1 MKRNFI
7 KKHLKALTIIGVL
20 LSCTLVTGMLA
31 TTINRQE
38 DAKDQ
43 YNTDD
48 VLGVKELKTTV
59 THFFRAEDYPD
70 FSRKKEKIFQAYYD
84 SMKVPYYF
92 YGYKSSKNDES
103 KWTDIPLYDNNDI
116 YNFYPIQG
124 IIDSKLQ
131 HSNLTIDNNVFPI
144 FNPKECVIDTSNYKT
159 YNSDIPLAITNK
171 TGVTHYTSSDY
182 LNSIN
187 KYRVNTGIIS
197 SEQLFD
203 NTNNSNCFSSVSEF
217 NFRLNSEGRS
227 YGESGRSEDTC
238 FNIQVGQPTFIFI
251 DDQLVL
257 EMWAN
262 DEGMKGLINFAKDK
276 QYSQIYT
283 ENNEPMAIVSELLI
297 TKGNMIGDSQISNIN
312 DVIQDS
318 TISLKD
324 LNLLDGKEH
333 TLKIFT
339 CNYVYQSF
347 SRLNID
353 MNFQEDSDLNV
364 NKIVD
369 KSNLNN
375 AFNVDN
381 TFDISVENKLSNNS
395 ELQYTNFAGK
405 YGAYSKGSTHRESYT
420 SDGRLYI
427 TSLNNMSFGDSPSYL
442 KLGSGEETI
451 TDITNYSDYFRFTA
465 QVASGGSDIA
475 KIGICLEDESG
486 RRVFGWCN
494 DYAYISYSNLLN
506 KEKKL
511 VNFKIDLKK
520 LLSDPNSELYTTEDY
535 KDFDVSKLKG
545 FYLVASAYSDII
557 IGDIYF
563 GHDTEETGVY
573 DNTNNLDKYKVCTLL
588 HNVGTC
594 DLPQCLITTTFPELT
609 NLKEYKYI
617 KFKMTTNNEDTAA
630 VLKSTK
636 IYLGNKENYYNSFM
650 QTKRASLSECIVD
663 GSLVNND
670 GEISGM
676 LDIDKLINVAD
687 NIQISWAYDPIK
699 SDRVAKEKEGNGFDI
714 SKVISICLL
723 NNDNDVKKVTE
734 FEVVK
739 DIESAVEAKE
749 FPINDYVNRPNT
761 CGINN
766 LPCLIPN
773 SCWLEYSVAPKYIQ
787 IDFTTSTSNNLSIN
801 DVLGKIGLYNTKYY
815 PFDEAT
821 ATFKFGDVIK
831 ETTFDKLNKAS
842 KYSVILDINKIF
854 TVEEV
859 SVNNTADLPFNMNN
873 YGEMGLHFSD
883 TSNSIASIDA
893 IYTLSDMPEM
903 NIRNGILYKTG
914 ETKESADVTGLTGI
928 KNTEALDIGDY
939 NNPSTELKDYTYD
952 VNTSGLK
959 STEIYN
965 NSTDISD
972 TCSMDGKPCLI
983 PAFRDTNLDYYA
995 KYVLI
1000 NFTTTSNPEESINYS
1015 SFNVTVPRESG
1026 HAGLSSD
1033 IGNFTVAKS
1042 FTKLQRDCK
1051 YSIVLDLNAFI
1062 DDAEDYN
1069 IYTKE
1074 DLKKFGL
1081 CISDTSGTIKQI
1093 DSIYALEELP
1103 NITPIASD
1111 TSTSISPISQ
1121 IQGENIDS
1129 QDGHFQI
1136 KNGEYVHITN
1146 QLSPSTDYKVT
1157 ENLTDIQKLLYDTKW
1172 TVTNTDGTEVSG
1184 EGTKTDDIKMAS
1196 ISTAIDTK
1204 AVFANVT
1211 FTNTLKTHQ
1220 LVVKKETKVNT
1231 DKVFKFN
1238 IKFKFNNDADFRVY
1252 GNLAYDILDADGN
1265 MIQSTI
1271 SNDGTFTLAQNQSAV
1286 FKGLPN
1292 TIEYQINEEVDKDFA
1307 LFKVSIS
1314 DTFDENTK
1322 IVNGKI
1328 EDADDYATFINAPIN
1343 VSPVGPNDK
1352 VEVETPEGNVNIS
1365 TETSTPKKETQTVD
1379 VLQDKPIIEQVLTGD
1394 DTRIALIVIVLII
1407 SGGLVIVLAKKK
1419 K

>member
-7 KKHLKALTIIGVL
+7 KKHLKALTIVGVL

-59 THFFRAEDYPD
+59 TYFFSAEDYPD
-70 FSRKKEKIFQAYYD
+70 FSSRKEKIFQAYYD

-103 KWTDIPLYDNNDI
+103 KWTDTYLYDSNNND
-116 YNFYPIQG
+116 NFYPIQG

-144 FNPKECVIDTSNYKT
+144 FNPKECVIDTSNYKI

-171 TGVTHYTSSDY
+171 AGVTHYTSSDY

-187 KYRVNTGIIS
+187 KYRVSPGIIS

-203 NTNNSNCFSSVSEF
+203 DTNNSNIFSSVSEF

-238 FNIQVGQPTFIFI
+238 FNIQVRQPTFIFI
-251 DDQLVL
+251 DDKLVL

-262 DEGMKGLINFAKDK
+262 DKGMKGLINFAKDK

-283 ENNEPMAIVSELLI
+283 GNNEPIAMVSELLI
-297 TKGNMIGDSQISNIN
+297 TKGNMDRNGQISNIN

-339 CNYVYQSF
+339 CNYENYSF
-347 SRLNID
+347 NKLNID

-420 SDGRLYI
+420 SDGRLCI

-451 TDITNYSDYFRFTA
+451 TNITNYSDYFRFTV
-465 QVASGGSDIA
+465 QGASGYFDMA

-494 DYAYISYSNLLN
+494 DYAYIGYSNLLN
-506 KEKKL
+506 KNKL
-511 VNFKIDLKK
+511 FNFKIDLKK

-545 FYLVASAYSDII
+545 FYLVSSAYFDIV

-563 GHDTEETGVY
+563 GHDTEEIEFY
-573 DNTNNLDKYKVCTLL
+573 DNTNDLDKYKVCTLL
-588 HNVGTC
+588 NNAGTC
-594 DLPQCLITTTFPELT
+594 ALPQCLITTTFPGLT

-636 IYLGNKENYYNSFM
+636 IYLVNKENYYNSFM

-687 NIQISWAYDPIK
+687 NIQISWTFDPTK
-699 SDRVAKEKEGNGFDI
+699 PVQDVKENKGNGFDI

-734 FEVVK
+734 FEVVN
-739 DIESAVEAKE
+739 DIESAVKAKE
-749 FPINDYVNRPNT
+749 FPINYYANIPNT
-761 CGINN
+761 CGINE

-773 SCWLEYSVAPKYIQ
+773 SCWLEYNVAPKYIQ

-801 DVLGKIGLYNTKYY
+801 DVLGKIGLYDTKYY

-831 ETTFDKLNKAS
+831 ETTFDKLNKAN

-854 TVEEV
+854 TVGEV

-893 IYTLSDMPEM
+893 VYTLSDMPEM
-903 NIRNGILYKTG
+903 NIRNEILYKAG

-939 NNPSTELKDYTYD
+939 NNYS
-952 VNTSGLK
+952 
-959 STEIYN
+959 
-965 NSTDISD
+965 
-972 TCSMDGKPCLI
+972 
-983 PAFRDTNLDYYA
+983 LD
-995 KYVLI
+995 
-1000 NFTTTSNPEESINYS
+1000 
-1015 SFNVTVPRESG
+1015 
-1026 HAGLSSD
+1026 
-1033 IGNFTVAKS
+1033 
-1042 FTKLQRDCK
+1042 
-1051 YSIVLDLNAFI
+1051 
-1062 DDAEDYN
+1062 ED
-1069 IYTKE
+1069 
-1074 DLKKFGL
+1074 
-1081 CISDTSGTIKQI
+1081 S
-1093 DSIYALEELP
+1093 
-1103 NITPIASD
+1103 
-1111 TSTSISPISQ
+1111 SISPISQ

-1172 TVTNTDGTEVSG
+1172 TVANTDGTEVSG

-1238 IKFKFNNDADFRVY
+1238 IKFKFNNDADFRIY
-1252 GNLAYDILDADGN
+1252 ENLAYDILDADGN

-1328 EDADDYATFINAPIN
+1328 EDADDYATFINAPTN

-1365 TETSTPKKETQTVD
+1365 TETSTPKKETQTVG